1 MSKYSELPEEKQARE
16 REQARARYHNKW
28 NAMTEN
34 EKELQRAYYR
44 KYAARYREKNR
55 EKLRERNRKYKA
67 KAKALADSVKALK
80 REKLVREVRKT
91 VPNPN
96 PADEE
101 GEWLALIARIKRTAD
116 SVLNS
121 NPNPYV

>member
-1 MSKYSELPEEKQARE
+1 MSKYSELPEEKKAHE
-16 REQARARYHNKW
+16 RELACARYHNKW
-28 NAMTEN
+28 DAMTEN

-44 KYAARYREKNR
+44 KYAARYREKHR
-55 EKLRERNRKYKA
+55 EELRERNRKYKA

-80 REKLVREVRKT
+80 REKIVREARKAA
-91 VPNPN
+91 PNPV
-96 PADEE
+96 DEE

>member
-1 MSKYSELPEEKQARE
+1 MSKYSELPEEKQARV
-16 REQARARYHNKW
+16 RELARARYHTKW
-28 NAMTEN
+28 NSMTEE

-44 KYAARYREKNR
+44 KYAARYREKHR
-55 EKLRERNRKYKA
+55 EALRERNRKYKE
-67 KAKALADSVKALK
+67 KYKALADSVKALK
-80 REKLVREVRKT
+80 REKTVRKARKA

-96 PADEE
+96 PVDEE
-101 GEWLALIARIKRTAD
+101 GEWLALLARIKRTAD